1 MTMLIGDIARDAGL
15 RTSAI
20 RYYER
25 LGLLPAPE
33 RRGGRR
39 QYTNEVLLRLEVIR
53 FARETGFTLREI
65 RRLISGRPYSES
77 LRELASGKLAELDGV
92 IEHARTMQA
101 LLRSALRCNCLAPE
115 DCGRLLRRARTHRAG
130 VGER

>member
-1 MTMLIGDIARDAGL
+1 MLIGEIARDAGV
-15 RTSAI
+15 RPSAI

-25 LGLLPAPE
+25 LGLLPSPP

-39 QYTNEVLLRLEVIR
+39 DYDRDVLLRLEVIR

-65 RRLISGRPYSES
+65 RRLVTGRPYSAG
-77 LRELASGKLAELDGV
+77 LRSLAETKLGDLEA
-92 IEHARTMQA
+92 IIARARTMQA

-115 DCGRLLRRARTHRAG
+115 DCGRLLRAARSRRIMPST
-130 VGER
+130 

>member
-1 MTMLIGDIARDAGL
+1 MAILIGDIAQEAGL

-39 QYTNEVLLRLEVIR
+39 QYTVEVLLRLEVIR

-65 RRLISGRPYSES
+65 RKLISGRPYSAS
-77 LRELASGKLAELDGV
+77 LRELASGKLGELDGV
-92 IEHARTMQA
+92 IERARTMQV

-115 DCGRLLRRARTHRAG
+115 DCGRLLRKARRG
-130 VGER
+130 SVDER